1 MVTLALDTSHPVGS
15 TALARDGVVLGE
27 IRFDPPSSHLVELS
41 RAVESLL
48 ASSKLTMRDVD
59 RVAVVLGPGSF
70 TGVRIAL
77 AFAKGL
83 AAAGA
88 EVVGMESLRLLAMPL
103 FSNPRCAR
111 VCAMIDAKREE
122 VYAAVYERARTPNA
136 GKSKPTA
143 EEVVAARAES
153 PAAFLDA
160 LAQAPD
166 VFVGTG
172 ALLHHD
178 LIAARFPRAEVANDA
193 HAMPSTAAF
202 AAIAH
207 ALPAYERDAVRTL
220 EPVYLR
226 ASGAERKRLRAHAP
240 APAAENEAETGRDD

>member
-27 IRFDPPSSHLVELS
+27 VRFDPPSSHLVELA
-41 RAVESLL
+41 RAVETLL
-48 ASSKLTMRDVD
+48 ASSRLTMRDVD

-103 FSNPRCAR
+103 FANPRCSR

-122 VYAAVYERARTPNA
+122 VYAAVYERARTPRA
-136 GKSKPTA
+136 SKTTA
-143 EEVVAARAES
+143 VIEEVVAARAES
-153 PAAFLDA
+153 PVAFLDG
-160 LAQAPD
+160 LAHAPD

-172 ALLHHD
+172 ALLHRG
-178 LIAARFPRAEVANDA
+178 LIAERFPRAEVANDA
-193 HAMPSTAAF
+193 HAMPSTSAF
-202 AAIAH
+202 AAMAH
-207 ALPAYERDAVRTL
+207 DLSPYARDAVRTL

-226 ASGAERKRLRAHAP
+226 ASGAERKRLRSHAP
-240 APAAENEAETGRDD
+240 AAGPEASGDE